1 MPKIF
6 VLRNRLQEQQA
17 RLLETQ
23 KGQHI
28 KIRTDELSTDAHLN
42 QQHRQQQQQQQNHG
56 GSEMQDEPVALIVDR
71 KSDITAA
78 VAAISLT
85 ATTSDKDNHQQQQPA
100 PPCQQQPGKNLKLN
114 ILIRLSI
121 YPAFGAEL
129 MVHSGGTTRMTIY
142 SSLLFEK
149 FPFFRVKPSFLVILL
164 KIVSFLKKEDMANVS
179 SSCLSQPQ
187 LRVGRSKI
195 GSSEGFREVIFFV
208 WPAVT
213 LPAIEFAH
221 MLTLNDL
228 CQSLLTQ

>member
-100 PPCQQQPGKNLKLN
+100 PPCQQQPGKKTKKLN

-208 WPAVT
+208 
-213 LPAIEFAH
+213 
-221 MLTLNDL
+221 
-228 CQSLLTQ
+228 

>member
-42 QQHRQQQQQQQNHG
+42 QQHRQQQQQNHG

-208 WPAVT
+208 
-213 LPAIEFAH
+213 
-221 MLTLNDL
+221 
-228 CQSLLTQ
+228 

>member
-42 QQHRQQQQQQQNHG
+42 QQHRQQQQQNHG

>member
-42 QQHRQQQQQQQNHG
+42 QQHRQQQQQQNHG

-85 ATTSDKDNHQQQQPA
+85 ATTSDKDNHQQQQQPA
-100 PPCQQQPGKNLKLN
+100 PPCQQQQPGKTKLK
-114 ILIRLSI
+114 IEYPHSLIDLPRI
-121 YPAFGAEL
+121 GRWVDGAL
-129 MVHSGGTTRMTIY
+129 WRHDPHDY
-142 SSLLFEK
+142 LF
-149 FPFFRVKPSFLVILL
+149 FPFVW
-164 KIVSFLKKEDMANVS
+164 KISIF
-179 SSCLSQPQ
+179 SC
-187 LRVGRSKI
+187 
-195 GSSEGFREVIFFV
+195 
-208 WPAVT
+208 
-213 LPAIEFAH
+213 
-221 MLTLNDL
+221 
-228 CQSLLTQ
+228 